1 MNPELEKKRDVL
13 AQEFVDGP
21 NCRFTDSKLAHRESF
36 AAGFNAAYD
45 ILSSDIAHWLEIIS
59 YPTKL
64 KAENQRLR
72 GALESWATFEEKE
85 IERIGPYTKESKI
98 PGFIARAREALK
110 GAP

>member
-1 MNPELEKKRDVL
+1 MNPELEKKRDKL
-13 AQEFVDGP
+13 AREYSLDSVDTCHFVD
-21 NCRFTDSKLAHRESF
+21 FK
-36 AAGFNAAYD
+36 AGFNAAYD